1 MLDQHSAIE
10 SHTSRVRIM
19 GFVGAAF
26 ELELF
31 AYVTTGDWIQFT
43 AIRQEVILKI
53 TEIVE
58 ASGTRLAA
66 PTRLNYQSRTSA
78 STDTRPTLLVG
89 SFVTRGSEITRHDLA
104 MDE

>member
-1 MLDQHSAIE
+1 
-10 SHTSRVRIM
+10 M

-53 TEIVE
+53 VEIIE

-66 PTRLNYQSRTSA
+66 PTRLNYHSEDIGINGHKGNAT
-78 STDTRPTLLVG
+78 VG
-89 SFVTRGSEITRHDLA
+89 SFVTRRSEITRQDLA
-104 MDE
+104 MGE